1 MPDKGWGTGY
11 LPGFSSCMLVEWIE
25 VVASLK
31 RTILLYVRPRVA
43 WGGGVRVRG
52 AGVVVVGARKKGDLA
67 CVQGSLY
74 KS

>member
-11 LPGFSSCMLVEWIE
+11 LPRFSSCMLVEWIE

-43 WGGGVRVRG
+43 WGGGCAG
-52 AGVVVVGARKKGDLA
+52 AGSRGGGGGRSKER
-67 CVQGSLY
+67 
-74 KS
+74 